1 MTTHFLSN
9 NNQSL
14 ENSYYTLST
23 VLSSFCISVF
33 QFLQQCY
40 VEVTVII
47 IYDEE
52 TETQGG

>member
-1 MTTHFLSN
+1 MTTRFLSN

-23 VLSSFCISVF
+23 VLSAFCISVF

-47 IYDEE
+47 IYR
-52 TETQGG
+52 